1 MDPMAFTQTHI
12 YTRQAKEKDKYCI
25 QCLERFDRNIY
36 VGTRDSTVQHL
47 TLAQQPQ
54 TQTQTQTQ
62 ARECRARKLGPNGP
76 VAQLRTLPLFNH
88 LLVLWERSVTALNMF
103 SLEPIP
109 ALKAIQHTSCME
121 VSTSSSSSS
130 SSSPQLELI
139 TSSSRRKVVRIHAV
153 RVDRWEVLREVS
165 LPQDPVS
172 LAVDGPCVCVAT
184 GDRYHLLCDLRAGGS
199 MELFPHGRSRQQGAL
214 VVPVGGGEFLLN
226 APGSLAMFVT
236 STGTCRRPP
245 MPWAQDALAAA
256 VCLPYVV
263 ALRPGGLSVYSLLD
277 RALKQT
283 VALDGA
289 RGLVSGPG
297 GVLAFTDRQITGLS
311 LVPLE
316 EQIRALAGCQRPG
329 EALSLLDG
337 VRGHLQPHAYE
348 ELRKDISYLAGVDRF
363 NQQAF
368 AEAKELFI
376 TGDVDPR
383 EIISLYPDMGPCL
396 GDEGFVPRRRETT
409 GQKVTDLQ
417 RLQRLQREDA
427 AAYRRYLAF
436 LADYLAVVRAA
447 AVAAG
452 RGGGPAETVD
462 CALLRVYAEQG
473 GGGGVEEEEGSLRS
487 LVASP
492 NACSLHRC
500 VAVLEQ
506 YNRYF
511 VLGMLYQSH
520 GNHTEAI
527 KTWVKIA
534 DGHTED
540 SSCPDVYGH
549 IVSTLTT
556 QDTDTVWMF
565 AEWALQKNQEVGV
578 QIFTKHH
585 QDDPNTFRAEE
596 IITLLK
602 NYPHAS
608 LLYLEFLI
616 NEQRSETESHHTRL
630 ALAYVLQILEDEAP
644 AEAGETRRKLQDLL
658 WTSACY
664 DVPAV
669 HEGIRATGLHAER
682 AILLGR
688 SGDHDQA
695 LRVLVHEARDPGA
708 ARDYCHRAASRG
720 EAAGL
725 RETLLLALLAAYLS
739 SDDLAGEAVE
749 ELLLGEDSLRF
760 PAGRAAL
767 ELLPGSWSVGRVGR
781 FLVGSLRGTLHQ
793 RRMVG
798 VQRGL
803 AQAEFLRHKALWTQA
818 SQTMVRVHRGQAC
831 RACQTELTGSFARTA
846 RGDLLHT
853 HCMKT
858 QNHPDTQGR
867 PLCSSQSS
875 ETEPAASRAFIDR
888 PARARSARARP
899 AVIGPEGRAVSD
911 DPLTAAGA

>member
-1 MDPMAFTQTHI
+1 
-12 YTRQAKEKDKYCI
+12 
-25 QCLERFDRNIY
+25 
-36 VGTRDSTVQHL
+36 
-47 TLAQQPQ
+47 
-54 TQTQTQTQ
+54 
-62 ARECRARKLGPNGP
+62 
-76 VAQLRTLPLFNH
+76 
-88 LLVLWERSVTALNMF
+88 MF

-121 VSTSSSSSS
+121 VSASSSSS

-277 RALKQT
+277 RALK
-283 VALDGA
+283 ADGGSG
-289 RGLVSGPG
+289 RGPGPG

-316 EQIRALAGCQRPG
+316 EQIRALAGRQRPG

-409 GQKVTDLQ
+409 GQKVTDL
-417 RLQRLQREDA
+417 RRLQREDA

-447 AVAAG
+447 AAAG
-452 RGGGPAETVD
+452 RGGVPAEAVD

-473 GGGGVEEEEGSLRS
+473 GGGGGVEEEGESLRS

-549 IVSTLTT
+549 IVSTLTA

-630 ALAYVLQILEDEAP
+630 ALAYVLQILEDEAL
-644 AEAGETRRKLQDLL
+644 AEAGRDQEEAAGPALDLRVL
-658 WTSACY
+658 RCAGRS
-664 DVPAV
+664 
-669 HEGIRATGLHAER
+669 RATGLHAER

-793 RRMVG
+793 RRMAA

-803 AQAEFLRHKALWTQA
+803 AQAEFLRHKALWVRMRRQLLAVQRPLHTESTQA
-818 SQTMVRVHRGQAC
+818 SQTMVRVRRGQAC

-858 QNHPDTQGR
+858 QNHPDPEGAVKQNRPLPGLLSTGR
-867 PLCSSQSS
+867 PGL
-875 ETEPAASRAFIDR
+875 
-888 PARARSARARP
+888 RSARDSARCDWP
-899 AVIGPEGRAVSD
+899 RGQGRVR
-911 DPLTAAGA
+911 